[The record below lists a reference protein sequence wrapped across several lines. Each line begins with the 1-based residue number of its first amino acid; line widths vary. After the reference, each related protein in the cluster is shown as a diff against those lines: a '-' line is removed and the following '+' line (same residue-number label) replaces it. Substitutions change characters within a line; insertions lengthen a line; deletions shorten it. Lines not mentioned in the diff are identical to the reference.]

1 VADSRQ
7 FIEYAS
13 SAAAAVAKLASIP
26 SGADNAI
33 IRADSGTMRWSE
45 TTGSWLNAS
54 IGPLLSSADPP
65 FRIGVGV
72 PLSAFAF
79 CPVGGAGAIM
89 VSYYSYRGIGNF
101 L

>member
-1 VADSRQ
+1 MADSRQ
-7 FIEYAS
+7 FLE
-13 SAAAAVAKLASIP
+13 LASVASGIFRALASTP

-33 IRADSGTMRWSE
+33 VRCDTGTVRWSE

-54 IGPLLSSADPP
+54 IGLLLSAADPP
-65 FRIGVGV
+65 FRIGGGV

-79 CPVGGAGAIM
+79 VPIGGGGAIQ
-89 VSYYSYRGIGNF
+89 VSYYSYRGLGQF